1 MMRNAKN
8 LVQHELIGLDCEI
21 IESSNPSNIRLK
33 GKLIDERMNI
43 FLLRTKIGDK
53 KIQKKNTKIKFF
65 LGDKEVTID
74 GNIIITRPED
84 RIKKKFKKW

>member
-1 MMRNAKN
+1 MRNAKN